1 MQLNKLI
8 NLAKNKELFFKPVIK
23 YLVRFVVIS
32 VYSPVGLPGEE
43 IIVFLTE
50 EAYQKYLMS
59 LESHLVIEIEHHKYD
74 EHMCLIVEENI

>member
-1 MQLNKLI
+1 MIDLSKARNKD
-8 NLAKNKELFFKPVIK
+8 LFFQPVVK
-23 YLVRFVVIS
+23 YLVRFVVLS
-32 VYSPVGLPGEE
+32 SYSPVGSPGEE

-74 EHMCLIVEENI
+74 EHMCLIVENI

>member
-43 IIVFLTE
+43 IIVFLTDN
-50 EAYQKYLMS
+50 AYQKYKKS
-59 LESHLVIEIEHHKYD
+59 LDAHLVLEIEHYKYD
-74 EHMCLIVEENI
+74 ENMCLVLEDI